1 MCSIVAG
8 FAANFC
14 TLRVLVVG
22 IAGDQADDETG
33 GGATQRN
40 STHDGQ
46 QRKPDAA
53 VGSSAEDESG
63 GAGDSQRGKRFLS
76 DEFADVPFAAAQPL
90 IRIRRDGLC

>member
-1 MCSIVAG
+1 MFSIVVA
-8 FAANFC
+8 FAASFC
-14 TLRVLVVG
+14 TLRVSVVV

-33 GGATQRN
+33 GGAAQRN
-40 STHDGQ
+40 SSHDGQ
-46 QRKPDAA
+46 KRKPDAA

-76 DEFADVPFAAAQPL
+76 DEFADATFPAAQPL